1 MCKKGEPRAN
11 IRIIA
16 SGIAKNNN
24 FIKRYSRLDAQL
36 DNCMFQL
43 NQAATTQTLV
53 GVMTNLNKIFKV
65 NEGNIDAKEIQKTV
79 MQFQMQLE
87 KQDLMAEQLN
97 EVMEVDD
104 EDEED
109 EVVDRII
116 DDIEFKMGGGGK

>member
-1 MCKKGEPRAN
+1 
-11 IRIIA
+11 
-16 SGIAKNNN
+16 
-24 FIKRYSRLDAQL
+24 
-36 DNCMFQL
+36 
-43 NQAATTQTLV
+43 
-53 GVMTNLNKIFKV
+53 MTNLNKIFKV
-65 NEGNIDAKEIQKTV
+65 HEGNVDAKEIQKTV